1 MTKQTLENAFHKI
14 VLQPNNHMKK
24 LQHEFHSGSDGFPCF
39 DFPRLLLE
47 EVFPLEWRRNRL
59 KHSLAKKKEKKFR

>member
-47 EVFPLEWRRNRL
+47 EVFPLE
-59 KHSLAKKKEKKFR
+59 